1 MKNRRQ
7 IDGYFVDFILLMNT
21 ITFEVCGGSHN
32 IFYYLVYKPLT
43 FILKENVGNISL
55 IPLYGDVERN
65 NCVSPLM
72 CPETLK
78 TLVFYLSGGW

>member
-43 FILKENVGNISL
+43 FILKENVGNI
-55 IPLYGDVERN
+55 
-65 NCVSPLM
+65 
-72 CPETLK
+72 
-78 TLVFYLSGGW
+78 